1 MATSSIRALVVDD
14 FEPFRRFICSTLE
27 QIPDLQV
34 IGEAFDGLE
43 AVQKTQELKP
53 DLILLDM
60 GLPTLNGIEAA
71 NRIRQVAP
79 DVAIIFLTQNR
90 DKDVVRAALSTGAR
104 GYVVKSDAGSEL
116 LRAVEAVLHGKK
128 FVSASLSDSDLSDP
142 KDEHAA
148 DHPHGK
154 EPIEPLPPEKV
165 ASRHEIAFYPD
176 DAAFVEG
183 FARVTEAALKVGNAV
198 ILIATGPHRADI
210 VQRLRA
216 DAVDVDVALKK
227 GSYIP
232 LDAVETLA
240 TLMVN
245 DLPDPVRCAK
255 VVGDLIM
262 RATQGAMGEHSRV
275 VICGECAPTLLALG
289 NVEAAIRLE
298 HLWGKVTKTYRADTL
313 CGYLWSDC
321 PQEERGPIFER
332 ICAEHTV
339 VHGRAPG

>member
-1 MATSSIRALVVDD
+1 MATPSIRVLVVDD
-14 FEPFRRFICSTLE
+14 FEPFRRFVCSTLE

-34 IGEAFDGLE
+34 IGEVSDGLE
-43 AVQKTQELKP
+43 AVRKAQELQP
-53 DLILLDM
+53 DVILMDI

-71 NRIRQVAP
+71 RRIRGLSP
-79 DVAIIFLTQNR
+79 GSKILFLSANR
-90 DKDVVRAALSTGAR
+90 SWDIAEEALSAGAR

-116 LRAVEAVLHGKK
+116 LRAVEAVLHGEK
-128 FVSASLSDSDLSDP
+128 FVSASLSDSDLSNP

-165 ASRHEIAFYPD
+165 ASRHEVAFYPD

-216 DAVDVDVALKK
+216 DAVDLDVAIKK

-240 TLMVN
+240 TLIVN

-289 NVEAAIRLE
+289 NVEAAIQLE
-298 HLWGKVTKTYRADTL
+298 HLWGKITKTYRADTL

-332 ICAEHTV
+332 ICAEHPV
-339 VHGRAPG
+339 VHGRALG

>member
-1 MATSSIRALVVDD
+1 M
-14 FEPFRRFICSTLE
+14 
-27 QIPDLQV
+27 
-34 IGEAFDGLE
+34 
-43 AVQKTQELKP
+43 
-53 DLILLDM
+53 
-60 GLPTLNGIEAA
+60 
-71 NRIRQVAP
+71 
-79 DVAIIFLTQNR
+79 
-90 DKDVVRAALSTGAR
+90 
-104 GYVVKSDAGSEL
+104 
-116 LRAVEAVLHGKK
+116 
-128 FVSASLSDSDLSDP
+128 
-142 KDEHAA
+142 
-148 DHPHGK
+148 
-154 EPIEPLPPEKV
+154 
-165 ASRHEIAFYPD
+165 
-176 DAAFVEG
+176 
-183 FARVTEAALKVGNAV
+183 
-198 ILIATGPHRADI
+198 
-210 VQRLRA
+210 
-216 DAVDVDVALKK
+216 DVDVALKK